1 MRFCVFS
8 LMPIQEKVDSR
19 LRFCVFSLMPIQE
32 KVDSR
37 MNFCA
42 LSAFPLM
49 PLKEKMDFRMRF
61 RALRVNKASTEFW
74 RVPEAKNSIRLV
86 LLSLCVV

>member
-8 LMPIQEKVDSR
+8 LMPIK
-19 LRFCVFSLMPIQE
+19 E

-37 MNFCA
+37 MNFCT

-61 RALRVNKASTEFW
+61 RALRVNKASTEF
-74 RVPEAKNSIRLV
+74 
-86 LLSLCVV
+86 

>member
-1 MRFCVFS
+1 
-8 LMPIQEKVDSR
+8 
-19 LRFCVFSLMPIQE
+19 
-32 KVDSR
+32 

-74 RVPEAKNSIRLV
+74 RVPEAKNPIRLV